1 MLSSL
6 RRHWNASDT
15 LVAGYLLLL
24 LGLTATHL
32 PAIRAQLDSEEG
44 GRSAGILEWIFLAT
58 HGLLLALLLLLVSRG
73 SNARRPVWRVL
84 RDWYPVLFIPALYK
98 QLLVLVPAISP
109 HDMDEVLLRMDA
121 AIGGDRL
128 VRGLSRITTDFLTDL
143 FKLCWSSYVVLP
155 FLAAVPVYRRM
166 APEQF
171 RAVRFAFVLAW
182 LSTYVGYF
190 LTPALGM
197 GYYLDRIGATGTGEG
212 AALAVHLKGFFDLL
226 EGKMR
231 DSYPSGHAAIGLVTI
246 WVHLRWRLPLRF
258 VVVPVTLGLVFATV
272 YLRYHYIVDLLAGL
286 VAGAAGVVSA
296 EAFLRCRAG
305 SARLAP
311 HLRESMQNPPGGA

>member
-1 MLSSL
+1 MIPSL

-44 GRSAGILEWIFLAT
+44 GRSTGIPSWIFLAT
-58 HGLLLALLLLLVSRG
+58 HGLLLGLLLLLVARG
-73 SNARRPVWRVL
+73 SRARRPLWRVL
-84 RDWYPVLFIPALYK
+84 RDWYPVLYIPAFYK
-98 QLLVLVPAISP
+98 QLLILVPAVSP

-121 AIGGDRL
+121 AFGGDRL

-143 FKLCWSSYVVLP
+143 LKLCWSSYILLP
-155 FLAAVPVYRRM
+155 FLAAVPIYRRL

-190 LTPALGM
+190 LTPAIGM
-197 GYYLDRIGATGTGEG
+197 GYYLDRIGATGTGG
-212 AALAVHLKGFFDLL
+212 SATLAVHLKGFFDLL

-231 DSYPSGHAAIGLVTI
+231 DSYPSGHAAIGVVAI
-246 WVHLRWRLPLRF
+246 WVHLRYRLALRF
-258 VVVPVTLGLVFATV
+258 VVVPVTLGLIFATV
-272 YLRYHYIVDLLAGL
+272 YLRYHYIVDLLAGV
-286 VAGAAGVVSA
+286 VAGAAGVVVA
-296 EAFLRCRAG
+296 EAFLRREGGEPIGPAI
-305 SARLAP
+305 AR
-311 HLRESMQNPPGGA
+311 